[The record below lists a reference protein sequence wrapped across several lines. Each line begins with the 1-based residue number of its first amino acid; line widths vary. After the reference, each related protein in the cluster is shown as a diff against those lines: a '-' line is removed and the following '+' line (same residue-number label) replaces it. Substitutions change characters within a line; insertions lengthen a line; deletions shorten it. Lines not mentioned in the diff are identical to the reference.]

1 MSANRE
7 SLKRI
12 FSGFQTL
19 TKKERIEYL
28 KYLILV
34 IERQSDKAEKNRFI
48 RFKNKL
54 KNYQNKSVKSLKIQE
69 KVLN

>member
-1 MSANRE
+1 MSANKE

-19 TKKERIEYL
+19 SKTERIEYL

-34 IERQSDKAEKNRFI
+34 IERQSDKAEESRLI
-48 RFKNKL
+48 RFKNRLEKV
-54 KNYQNKSVKSLKIQE
+54 KNNRSKSLKILE
-69 KVLN
+69 KALN